1 MKNAIT
7 ELYTNLTD
15 EQLREAI
22 LQMKEDE
29 PLGIIR
35 TDGWVRKLAKQV
47 CEILGGT
54 DMSTHL
60 FLSQTNIFK
69 EAAYRFVK

>member
-1 MKNAIT
+1 MINAIT

-22 LQMKEDE
+22 LQIKEDE

-35 TDGWVRKLAKQV
+35 TDGWVRKLATQV
-47 CEILGGT
+47 CEIT
-54 DMSTHL
+54 NDRTISTHL
-60 FLSQTNIFK
+60 FLAQNSLFR
-69 EAAYRFVK
+69 EAAFRFVK

>member
-1 MKNAIT
+1 MKTVIT

-35 TDGWVRKLAKQV
+35 TDGWVRKLTKQV
-47 CEILGGT
+47 CDITGETNI
-54 DMSTHL
+54 STHFFLTQNSL
-60 FLSQTNIFK
+60 FR

>member
-1 MKNAIT
+1 MKTVIT
-7 ELYTNLTD
+7 ELFTNLTD

-22 LQMKEDE
+22 LQMKGDE

-35 TDGWVRKLAKQV
+35 TDGWVRKLTKQV
-47 CEILGGT
+47 SDITGETNL
-54 DMSTHL
+54 STHL
-60 FLSQTNIFK
+60 FLTQNSLFR

>member
-1 MKNAIT
+1 
-7 ELYTNLTD
+7 
-15 EQLREAI
+15 
-22 LQMKEDE
+22 MKEDE

-60 FLSQTNIFK
+60 FLSQTNLFK